1 MPSLPPTW
9 STWSLITC
17 LVLESWSTL
26 FGWSQPHTVTCREW
40 EASTSPCALSSQIGH
55 RPESSLGSSQ
65 LNGTWDVLGMCSSRE
80 KALGRSS
87 SDSVLIVQSYIQF
100 FVNPW
105 SLDHQAPLSMEFSR
119 QENWSGLPLPSLGDL
134 SNPEIEPKSPVLQ
147 ADSFPSEPPGKPH
160 KGPKGWIIHVCSV
173 FSQSSLLFQ
182 EASVNTGGY
191 KTIQYKWRKIHTS
204 GWLWEDDSSPTIFH
218 HFYWAQPH
226 VNQAAN
232 PYWTQRLREH
242 SQPAQR
248 TCRWRRHMHHLY
260 LGLQLVWSLW
270 VALRTRHEPLLLL
283 VFLSFC
289 HFSHWTFL

>member
-1 MPSLPPTW
+1 MCLCPVALTFDPDDKNAITPPYLIYLKSDYLPCVGILIHPLWVITAAHCNLPWVRSLH
-9 STWSLITC
+9 ITLC
-17 LVLESWSTL
+17 FEFS
-26 FGWSQPHTVTCREW
+26 GWAQTIILP
-40 EASTSPCALSSQIGH
+40 
-55 RPESSLGSSQ
+55 GSSQ
-65 LNGTWDVLGMCSSRE
+65 LNGTWDVLQMCSSRE

-87 SDSVLIVQSYIQF
+87 SDSVLIVPSYIQF

-119 QENWSGLPLPSLGDL
+119 QENWSGLPFPSLGDL
-134 SNPEIEPKSPVLQ
+134 SDPGIEPKSPALQ
-147 ADSFPSEPPGKPH
+147 ADSFPPEPPGKPH

-232 PYWTQRLREH
+232 PYWTQRLCEH

-248 TCRWRRHMHHLY
+248 TCCWRRHMHHLY
-260 LGLQLVWSLW
+260 LGLQLVWSL
-270 VALRTRHEPLLLL
+270 
-283 VFLSFC
+283 
-289 HFSHWTFL
+289 